1 MTLVQAPAA
10 EKGEEKCKG
19 IWNAL
24 GRRLGG
30 DRSEGDVKRTEAEW
44 SPQHPL
50 LALQ

>member
-1 MTLVQAPAA
+1 MTLVQAPAS
-10 EKGEEKCKG
+10 EKDEEKG

-30 DRSEGDVKRTEAEW
+30 DWSERDVRKAEAEW

>member
-1 MTLVQAPAA
+1 MTLVQAPVS
-10 EKGEEKCKG
+10 EKDEEKG

-24 GRRLGG
+24 GRRLEG
-30 DRSEGDVKRTEAEW
+30 DQSEGDVKRAEAEW